1 MNFILTKFIYPLEEK
16 LEIFDGYYFDNPRTS
31 EEVKYVEKFIR
42 KASPFPKNDVA
53 VGEKGFI
60 TIEYLIGKLKEKYGT
75 DPYVSKYID
84 NCKYNDAYYKTASM
98 WVILRLKD
106 KSPNMD
112 HYFDQA
118 EIVRYRLDAL
128 TLLAFEKSPRID
140 FSVLISGEFTSLYE
154 EEIVDKTKN
163 SIIETLVEVTNR
175 NKIEKNKSEFNG
187 FINYYQG
194 ICKTNAKIQ
203 DNPNKEMLEYVMD
216 SLQTL
221 RKNYDL
227 KMKFVSIVSIIEL
240 LLTHCPDTSRFNVE
254 DSINK
259 QFKSKIA
266 LIYHLYDKDSN
277 SELITK
283 ESGLIYSLR
292 SDIAHGNFKEFPK
305 NLKKYYDFC
314 KENSYINISKFDKT
328 SAMNSLVSRTLNHML
343 LIFNMLLNDYKLLDI
358 IKKM

>member
-1 MNFILTKFIYPLEEK
+1 M
-16 LEIFDGYYFDNPRTS
+16 S
-31 EEVKYVEKFIR
+31 EEVKYIEKFIR
-42 KASPFPKNDVA
+42 KASPFPPNDKA
-53 VGEKGFI
+53 VGEEGFI
-60 TIEYLIGKLKEKYGT
+60 TIDYLISKLKDKYGK
-75 DPYVSKYID
+75 DSYVSNYID
-84 NCKYNDAYYKTASM
+84 NCKYNDSYYKVASM
-98 WVILRLKD
+98 WVILRMKD
-106 KSPNMD
+106 KNPSMD

-118 EIVRYRLDAL
+118 EKVRYRLDAL
-128 TLLAFEKSPRID
+128 TLLAFEKSSRID

-163 SIIETLVEVTNR
+163 SIIEAMVEVTNKK
-175 NKIEKNKSEFNG
+175 KIEKNKSEFNG

-203 DNPNKEMLEYVMD
+203 KNPNKEMLEYIME

-221 RKNYDL
+221 RRNYDL
-227 KMKFVSIVSIIEL
+227 KMKFISIVSIIEL
-240 LLTHCPDTSRFNVE
+240 LLTHCPDASRFNVE

-277 SELITK
+277 SDLITK
-283 ESGLIYSLR
+283 ESSLIYSLR

-305 NLKKYYDFC
+305 NLKKYFDFC
-314 KENSYINISKFDKT
+314 KENSYTNNSKFDKV
-328 SAMNSLVSRTLNHML
+328 SVMNILVSRTLSHML
-343 LIFNMLLNDYKLLDI
+343 VIFNMLLNDYKLLDI